1 MTTQP
6 IGVFDSGI
14 GGLSV
19 LKEIQRL
26 LPHENVVY
34 YADQANV
41 PYGEKTLM
49 QVRHLV
55 EQVVRY
61 LLDQHKVKV
70 VVVACN
76 TASAA
81 ALHYIRETF
90 PRVPFVGMEPA
101 IKPAAQHTQTGHI
114 GVLATRAT
122 FQGELFASLLDR
134 FAQNINVH
142 PLACPD
148 FVMLAERGGPYSAAD
163 QALVTQQLESL
174 LANGIDQLVLGCTH
188 FPFLTPLIQA
198 AVGPDVTVVDPSEAV
213 ARQVRRVLQEAHH
226 LNPPSVHGQTLYLS
240 SGDRQRFVQQVQTLL
255 TIENPHIGTI

>member
-1 MTTQP
+1 MIQP

-19 LKEIQRL
+19 LREIHRL
-26 LPHENVVY
+26 LPHEDVVY

-49 QVRHLV
+49 QVRQLV

-61 LLDQHKVKV
+61 LLDQYKVKM

-81 ALHYIRETF
+81 ALHYLRETF
-90 PRVPFVGMEPA
+90 PDMAFVGMEPA
-101 IKPAAQHTQTGHI
+101 IKPAAQYTQTGHI

-134 FAQNINVH
+134 FAKDTEVH

-148 FVMLAERGGPYSAAD
+148 FVMLAERGGPYTQDD
-163 QALVTQQLESL
+163 QRLVHNQLAPL
-174 LANGIDQLVLGCTH
+174 LAAGIDQLVLGCTH
-188 FPFLTPLIQA
+188 FPFLTSLIQE
-198 AVGPDVTVVDPSEAV
+198 AVGPDVTIVDPSEAV
-213 ARQVRRVLQEAHH
+213 ARQVWRVLEAAHQ
-226 LNPPSVHGQTLYLS
+226 LNPSTVKGQTRYLS
-240 SGDRQRFVQQVQTLL
+240 SGDRQHFAQQVQTLL
-255 TIENPHIGTI
+255 GIEQLQVGSL

>member
-1 MTTQP
+1 MTQP

-19 LKEIQRL
+19 LREIQRL
-26 LPHENVVY
+26 LPHEDVVY

-41 PYGEKTLM
+41 PYGEKTLL

-61 LLDQHKVKV
+61 LLDEHRVKV

-81 ALHYIRETF
+81 ALHHLRETF
-90 PRVPFVGMEPA
+90 PHMTFVGMEPA
-101 IKPAAQHTQTGHI
+101 IKPAAQHTQTGRI

-134 FAQNINVH
+134 FAHDIEVY

-148 FVMLAERGGPYSAAD
+148 FVMLAERGGPYTTAD
-163 QALVTQQLESL
+163 VQLVTEQLEPL
-174 LANGIDQLVLGCTH
+174 LAAGIDQLVLGCTH
-188 FPFLTPLIQA
+188 FPFLTPLISQV
-198 AVGPDVTVVDPSEAV
+198 VGSSIAIVDPSEAV
-213 ARQVRRVLQEAHH
+213 ARQVRRVLQAAQN
-226 LNPPSVHGQTLYLS
+226 LNPPTTHGHTLYLS
-240 SGDRQRFVQQVQTLL
+240 SGDIEHFTRQIQTLL
-255 TIENPHIGTI
+255 AIENPSIGSL

>member
-1 MTTQP
+1 MTQP

-19 LKEIQRL
+19 LREIQRL
-26 LPHENVVY
+26 LPHEDVVY

-81 ALHYIRETF
+81 ALHYLRQTF
-90 PRVPFVGMEPA
+90 PDMAFVGMEPA

-134 FAQNINVH
+134 FAKDSEVH

-148 FVMLAERGGPYSAAD
+148 FVMLAERGGPYTQDD
-163 QALVTQQLESL
+163 QRLVREQLEPL
-174 LANGIDQLVLGCTH
+174 LAAGIDQLVLGCTH
-188 FPFLTPLIQA
+188 FPFLTSLIQE
-198 AVGPDVTVVDPSEAV
+198 AVGPAVTIVDPSEAV
-213 ARQVRRVLQEAHH
+213 ARQVRRVLQTAHQ
-226 LNPPSVHGQTLYLS
+226 LNPPSVNGQTLYLS
-240 SGDRQRFVQQVQTLL
+240 SGDRLRFTQQVQTLL
-255 TIENPHIGTI
+255 AIEQPTIGSL